1 MTYGIGDTSL
11 VRAPG
16 LEAIFNTG
24 EIYLK
29 MEGENPTGTHK
40 DRLAIQ
46 HVDDAIIRGHDTITV
61 GSCGNYALA
70 MSFVACKSGLDCKV
84 FIPEKYSGEMIEHI
98 KGYGAEIYLVKG
110 GYEESVLESRRYADE
125 RNWYDANPGKKNT
138 PTSLVAYVDI
148 AEEIQ
153 NELGDPPETISV
165 PVGNGTTLAG
175 IHLGYRLLW
184 RKHRSDAIPHMLGV
198 SSLGNNAVIETILRG
213 MTGVVELSP
222 HEIVETHVNEPLLN
236 WHAFD
241 GQEAVNAIYDT
252 DGIGVGLTDRQL
264 LDYEKLMRDVEGI
277 TLMPVSAG
285 TLGALEKY
293 LNERTDNGGPHVL
306 ILTSGVKDVRNR

>member
-1 MTYGIGDTSL
+1 MTYGIGNTSL
-11 VRAPG
+11 VRVR
-16 LEAIFNTG
+16 
-24 EIYLK
+24 EIERLLGTEQIYVKL
-29 MEGENPTGTHK
+29 EGENPTGTHK

-70 MSFVACKSGLDCKV
+70 MSFVACRSGLSCRV
-84 FIPEKYSGEMIEHI
+84 FIPKKYSGEMIDSMRAH
-98 KGYGAEIYLVKG
+98 GAEIYKVEG
-110 GYEESVLESRRYADE
+110 GYEDAVIKSRLAAE
-125 RNWYDANPGKKNT
+125 EKGWYDANPGKKNT

-153 NELGDPPETISV
+153 NTLEMPPETISV

-184 RKHRSDAIPHMLGV
+184 RKHRSEAIPNMLGV
-198 SSLGNNAVIETILRG
+198 SSLGNNAVIETIRQGRTEIMDLLP
-213 MTGVVELSP
+213 EQ
-222 HEIVETHVNEPLLN
+222 IVETEVNEPLLN
-236 WHAFD
+236 WHSYD

-252 DGIGVGLTDRQL
+252 DGIGVGLTDSQL
-264 LDYEKLMRDVEGI
+264 LHYQGILLGKEGI
-277 TLMPVSAG
+277 RSMPVSAA
-285 TLGALEKY
+285 TLGALEQY

-306 ILTSGVKDVRNR
+306 IVTSGVKDVRNR

>member
-1 MTYGIGDTSL
+1 MTYGIGETSL
-11 VRAPG
+11 VRAHG
-16 LEAIFNTG
+16 LEAILRTK

-29 MEGENPTGTHK
+29 LEGENPTGTHK

-70 MSFVACKSGLDCKV
+70 MSFVACKSDLDCKV
-84 FIPEKYSGEMIEHI
+84 FIPKKYTGEMVDKI
-98 KGYGAEIYLVKG
+98 KGYGAEIYLVEG
-110 GYEESVLESRRYADE
+110 GYEESVLESRRYAEE
-125 RNWYDANPGKKNT
+125 RGWYDANPGKKNT

-153 NELGDPPETISV
+153 NELEKPPETISV

-184 RKHRSDAIPHMLGV
+184 RKHRSEAIPHMLGA
-198 SSLGNNAVIETILRG
+198 SSRGNNAVIETISRG
-213 MTGVVELSP
+213 MTEIIELSP
-222 HEIVETHVNEPLLN
+222 DEIVETEVNEPLLN
-236 WHAFD
+236 WHAYD

-252 DGIGVGLTDRQL
+252 DGIAVGLSDEEL
-264 LDYEKLMRDVEGI
+264 LHYQKLVREAEGI
-277 TLMPVSAG
+277 TPMPVSAA
-285 TLGALEKY
+285 TLGVLEKY
-293 LNERTDNGGPHVL
+293 LNDKTDNGGPHVM